1 VPENNGNG
9 TGLRAVEFALPLH
22 VYKKIGQNGD
32 PDLYLIGVWEGAD
45 LKAICHLQP
54 LETVMDTL
62 RERLSS
68 AGKKTQALQTT

>member
-9 TGLRAVEFALPLH
+9 TGYHAVEFELPLH
-22 VYKKIGQNGD
+22 VYKQIGENGR
-32 PDLYLIGVWEGAD
+32 PDLYLIGVWEGQT

-54 LETVMDTL
+54 LDIAMDKL

-68 AGKKTQALQTT
+68 AGKTHALQTT